1 MAGWRL
7 RTIGAFR
14 FPSRAIA
21 PLFTPLLERLLDF
34 RLGGRCRACYAIA
47 MSALL
52 FALLFASDPSA
63 EASREV
69 ARGDC
74 KTVGKHEIIVC
85 ADRNQRSPFRLPDTS
100 KDPFDPFGET
110 KSVMN
115 ERVGW
120 AAEGDSGTQSCST
133 VGPGGWTGCM
143 VKGWKESRD
152 QTQWKKNIPTR
163 RW

>member
-1 MAGWRL
+1 
-7 RTIGAFR
+7 
-14 FPSRAIA
+14 
-21 PLFTPLLERLLDF
+21 
-34 RLGGRCRACYAIA
+34 

-52 FALLFASDPSA
+52 LLALMLAPDLPT

-69 ARGDC
+69 AIGEC
-74 KTVGKHEIIVC
+74 KAVDPGEIIVC
-85 ADRNQRSPFRLPDTS
+85 GSRKRDERYRLPDRS
-100 KDPFDPFGET
+100 NVPFDPAGDM

-120 AAEGDSGTQSCST
+120 AAEGDSGTQSCSA

-143 VKGWKESRD
+143 VKGWKQERD
-152 QTQWKKNIPTR
+152 QTQWKKNIPTK

>member
-1 MAGWRL
+1 M
-7 RTIGAFR
+7 
-14 FPSRAIA
+14 SVA
-21 PLFTPLLERLLDF
+21 PFLL
-34 RLGGRCRACYAIA
+34 
-47 MSALL
+47 ALL
-52 FALLFASDPSA
+52 LAPDLPA

-69 ARGDC
+69 ARGECRAID
-74 KTVGKHEIIVC
+74 KDEIIVC
-85 ADRNQRSPFRLPDTS
+85 GSRKRDERFRLPDNS
-100 KDPFDPFGET
+100 NAPFDPDGDT

-120 AAEGDSGTQSCST
+120 AAEGDSGTQSCGS

-152 QTQWKKNIPTR
+152 QTQWGKNVPSR

>member
-1 MAGWRL
+1 
-7 RTIGAFR
+7 
-14 FPSRAIA
+14 
-21 PLFTPLLERLLDF
+21 
-34 RLGGRCRACYAIA
+34 

-52 FALLFASDPSA
+52 FLALFIAPDLPPD
-63 EASREV
+63 ASREV
-69 ARGDC
+69 ARGECEAVERD
-74 KTVGKHEIIVC
+74 EIIVC
-85 ADRNQRSPFRLPDTS
+85 GSRKRDERYRLPDRS
-100 KDPFDPFGET
+100 NVPFDPAGDM

-120 AAEGDSGTQSCST
+120 AAEGDSGTQSCGA

-152 QTQWKKNIPTR
+152 QTQWKKNVSTR

>member
-1 MAGWRL
+1 MIAVAVL
-7 RTIGAFR
+7 LAAF
-14 FPSRAIA
+14 A
-21 PLFTPLLERLLDF
+21 TP
-34 RLGGRCRACYAIA
+34 
-47 MSALL
+47 
-52 FALLFASDPSA
+52 DPAA

-69 ARGDC
+69 ARGECRSGIND
-74 KTVGKHEIIVC
+74 EIIVC
-85 ADRNQRSPFRLPDTS
+85 GKRDRSPFRLPDTS
-100 KDPFDPFGET
+100 SNQPFDPYGDT

-120 AAEGDSGTQSCST
+120 AAEGDVGTQSCGP

-152 QTQWKKNIPTR
+152 QTQWRKNIPKR